1 MCLWITLNASI
12 VRSNAKHAHESKQLQ
27 AFHLFELSAVLESAA
42 IHTQRQ
48 HLMTKKNTTTP
59 NERLDDELENLLNSL
74 GDDSEESK
82 PAACAE
88 IRTPVTE
95 PISIQE
101 PVKTS
106 FPKTQKERLS
116 KSSDEALHLLAQAC
130 HELARHGDYAT
141 VRERICQLQ
150 IELNEYGLLAPS
162 FRPRPKKSRPK
173 GSGSKKLFTE
183 TDMAIH
189 RDLIVIDCHWLYAR
203 KVKVRVDSGDMLY
216 QPLFNLSKLFDF
228 ELAWTFANENWR
240 NDTRVESALR
250 LPKLL
255 QYQLAALRCSD
266 IAKDLE
272 RLTVGTRKGGRLLP
286 SPLARVCVALQE
298 WCDDDPRVESQFEAY
313 EAIYQAYWL
322 LGPSAKTT
330 ALTELAALISGKEA
344 LNPRTLQGKLDKL
357 LERMGDECAAT
368 GPSSEKFS

>member
-1 MCLWITLNASI
+1 
-12 VRSNAKHAHESKQLQ
+12 
-27 AFHLFELSAVLESAA
+27 
-42 IHTQRQ
+42 
-48 HLMTKKNTTTP
+48 MTEKNTVTF
-59 NERLDDELENLLNSL
+59 EDRFDAELEELFNSL
-74 GDDSEESK
+74 GDDSDTPK
-82 PAACAE
+82 PAAVAE
-88 IRTPVTE
+88 TKPPVTE
-95 PISIQE
+95 LVGTTEPIE
-101 PVKTS
+101 PS
-106 FPKTQKERLS
+106 FPQFDKGRIS

-130 HELARHGDYAT
+130 YELARHGDYAAL
-141 VRERICQLQ
+141 RERICQLQ

-173 GSGSKKLFTE
+173 GSGSKKSFTE

-189 RDLIVIDCHWLYAR
+189 RDLIVIDCHWLYTR

-216 QPLFNLSKLFDF
+216 QPLFNLSKPFDF
-228 ELAWTFANENWR
+228 DLAWTFANENWR

-255 QYQLAALRCSD
+255 QYQLAALRCNAV
-266 IAKDLE
+266 AKDLE
-272 RLTVGTRKGGRLLP
+272 RLTVGTRKGGRLLA
-286 SPLARVCVALQE
+286 SPLARVSVALQE

-330 ALTELAALISGKEA
+330 ALTELAALISGKEP

-357 LERMGDECAAT
+357 LGCMGKEHAAT

>member
-1 MCLWITLNASI
+1 
-12 VRSNAKHAHESKQLQ
+12 
-27 AFHLFELSAVLESAA
+27 
-42 IHTQRQ
+42 
-48 HLMTKKNTTTP
+48 MTEKNTVTLD
-59 NERLDDELENLLNSL
+59 ERLDDELEELLQEL
-74 GDDSEESK
+74 GADSEEPK
-82 PAACAE
+82 PAACAG
-88 IRTPVTE
+88 TQPPVTE
-95 PISIQE
+95 PVSTPE
-101 PVKTS
+101 PVEAS
-106 FPKTQKERLS
+106 FPKIEKGRIST
-116 KSSDEALHLLAQAC
+116 SSDEALHLLAQAC
-130 HELARHGDYAT
+130 HELARHGDYAA
-141 VRERICQLQ
+141 VRARICQLQ

-173 GSGSKKLFTE
+173 GNGSKKSFTD
-183 TDMAIH
+183 TDMSIH

-203 KVKVRVDSGDMLY
+203 KVKVRIGSSDMLY
-216 QPLFNLSKLFDF
+216 QPLFNHSKPFDY

-240 NDTRVESALR
+240 NDTRVDSALR

-255 QYQLAALRCSD
+255 QYQLAALRCRD

-272 RLTVGTRKGGRLLP
+272 RLTVGTRKGGRLMQ

-357 LERMGDECAAT
+357 LERMGEEHAGT